1 MARDPHLPRPRG
13 FPRSLRKDPSV
24 HRLLPPAAGAAF
36 LGGSQPGQGTPGS
49 SRPPGALPAP
59 GRQGRRGWRSH
70 WPSRAQAEGG
80 AGLAADAAPA
90 WERSAAPRAAGT
102 RRGGRVVMGPSP
114 GPEGRPSPQ
123 PWDQWAPL
131 PHLITCRPPPPGR
144 SGEPPHG
151 QCGDGPRPGCL
162 CRVAGAGLCGGTGLG
177 AGLWDG
183 APDTPTG
190 AARRCWEQP
199 GREPRRPGHQ
209 GAGRG
214 CERPTDGREP
224 VRMRGVEPGRGSA
237 SAPH

>member
-131 PHLITCRPPPPGR
+131 PHLITCRPPPPGDR
-144 SGEPPHG
+144 ESPPTG
-151 QCGDGPRPGCL
+151 SAGMGPALGVCVGSRGPGFAGGRDWGRVYGTGPRTPRQAL
-162 CRVAGAGLCGGTGLG
+162 PAGAGSSRGGNPGVR
-177 AGLWDG
+177 
-183 APDTPTG
+183 DTRGRGG
-190 AARRCWEQP
+190 AASAQQT
-199 GREPRRPGHQ
+199 G
-209 GAGRG
+209 
-214 CERPTDGREP
+214 
-224 VRMRGVEPGRGSA
+224 GSLCA
-237 SAPH
+237 CAA